1 MTSVS
6 EVASFM
12 RNIAVIAR
20 KGGSGKTT
28 VAVHLALAAHRRG
41 LKTLMVDTDPQ
52 GSSTEVLKAR
62 QGAGPDYVQAA
73 GAELL
78 ARQQAALA
86 AGVEAMVVDTP
97 AASEAET
104 AHAIAL
110 SHLSLL
116 VIRPTFLDIAASIQT
131 AQILR
136 RLRKPGLILLNQA
149 PVARGG
155 VEPPAVKKALEALRL
170 MRLPV
175 APVILRSRAVYQTA
189 LANGLSAEESAF
201 PGPAAEEMAQL
212 WSFIER
218 FAFGERQRARAG

>member
-1 MTSVS
+1 
-6 EVASFM
+6 M

-41 LKTLMVDTDPQ
+41 LKTLLVDTDPQ

-62 QGAGPDYVQAA
+62 QADGPDCARAV
-73 GAELL
+73 GAEL
-78 ARQQAALA
+78 ADRQHAAA
-86 AGVEAMVVDTP
+86 AMGADLMVIDTP
-97 AASEAET
+97 AASEGEI

-110 SHLSLL
+110 GHLSLL

-175 APVILRSRAVYQTA
+175 VPVVLRSRAVYQTA
-189 LANGLSAEESAF
+189 LATGQS
-201 PGPAAEEMAQL
+201 AEEMAL
-212 WSFIER
+212 AGPAADEMAACWDFIAR
-218 FAFGERQRARAG
+218 FTFGEQKHAQAG

>member
-1 MTSVS
+1 
-6 EVASFM
+6 M

-28 VAVHLALAAHRRG
+28 VAVHLAIAAHRRG
-41 LKTLMVDTDPQ
+41 LRTLLVDTDPQ
-52 GSSTEVLKAR
+52 GSSLEVLKAR
-62 QGAGPDYVQAA
+62 QAPGPTCVAA
-73 GAELL
+73 VGAELL
-78 ARQQAALA
+78 ERQARAMAE
-86 AGVEAMVVDTP
+86 GVDAMIIDTP
-97 AASEAET
+97 AASEGEI

-110 SHLSLL
+110 AHLSLL

-175 APVILRSRAVYQTA
+175 VPTVLRSRAVYQTA
-189 LANGLSAEESAF
+189 LASGQS
-201 PGPAAEEMAQL
+201 AEEMAMGGAAIEEVAAC
-212 WSFIER
+212 WDFIER
-218 FAFGERQRARAG
+218 FTFGERRHAQAG